1 MCIQPDSLEDAY
13 KIPRPVHREEFTQ
26 LSPSFFQTATFQLE
40 KTNEK
45 NNIEEPKKN
54 KAFLN
59 SKIIYKDL
67 FEIRKLSNNFVNTSH
82 PTCTETMNEQ
92 NEFSDE
98 ENFKFFGLGGC
109 NEVGRSCHIIEY
121 KNKVIML
128 DSGMHPALSG
138 HASFPYFDEYD
149 ISKVDI
155 LLISHFHVDHSA
167 SLPYV
172 MQQSNFRGKV
182 FMTHATKAIYRWL
195 MQDFVRV
202 TSIGNSRSEDGGGGE
217 GSNLYTDD
225 DIMKSFDRIET
236 IDYHSTMEIDG
247 IRFTTYHA
255 GHVLGACMYF
265 IEIGG
270 LKVLFTGDYSREENR
285 HLHAA
290 EVPPLKPDILISEST
305 FGTGT
310 LEPRIELERKLTTH
324 IHATIAKG
332 GRVLLPVFAL
342 GNAQELL
349 LILDEYW
356 SQNEDLQNVNVFY
369 ASNLAKK
376 CMAVYETYTGIM
388 NDKIRLSSASSE
400 KSNPFDFKYIK
411 SIKDLSKFQDMGP
424 SVVVATPGM
433 LQAGVS
439 RQLLEKWAPDG
450 KNLVILTGYSVEG
463 TMAKELLKE
472 PTMIQ
477 SATNPDMTIP
487 RRIGIEEISFA
498 AHVDFQQNSEFIE
511 KVSPSKVILVH
522 GDSVPMGRLKSAL
535 LSKYASRKG
544 TDQEVKVYNPKN
556 CEELIIGFKGLKIA
570 KVLGSLAE
578 EQLQVLKKVIQDE
591 VSAENSKITE
601 LTEEKEEADEIK
613 EDNGE
618 TDTTQKPNESS
629 INVLKTGQVVSGV
642 LVSKDFNLNL
652 LQLQDLH
659 EFTQLSTSIVKSK
672 MHLRINAD
680 ISLMVWHL
688 EQMFGYINVINDDD
702 EEWECV
708 IMDVVD
714 VFIDRSKGPGLFITV
729 EWINDNLMADS
740 LADSVIAILYSIDS
754 SPASV
759 KLSSQNHNHGDNHIV
774 KKEDSMEIDRPVE
787 AHAKT
792 DIKSRIER
800 IALLLKAQFGDSLKE
815 LPEEKAIIQ
824 IGKTVANVDY
834 KRLEV
839 ECSSKVLKDRVEN
852 VIKRGCQLTAPLSQ
866 NPKIA

>member
-1 MCIQPDSLEDAY
+1 MTVE
-13 KIPRPVHREEFTQ
+13 
-26 LSPSFFQTATFQLE
+26 
-40 KTNEK
+40 
-45 NNIEEPKKN
+45 NN
-54 KAFLN
+54 
-59 SKIIYKDL
+59 
-67 FEIRKLSNNFVNTSH
+67 
-82 PTCTETMNEQ
+82 
-92 NEFSDE
+92 FSDE
-98 ENFKFFGLGGC
+98 ESFKFFGLGGC

-128 DSGMHPALSG
+128 DAGMHPALSG

-167 SLPYV
+167 SLPYI

-202 TSIGNSRSEDGGGGE
+202 TSIGNSRGEGGKMNEE
-217 GSNLYTDD
+217 GSNLYTDE

-247 IRFTTYHA
+247 IRFTAYHA

-310 LEPRIELERKLTTH
+310 LEPRAELERKLTTH
-324 IHATIAKG
+324 IHATLTKG

-356 SQNEDLQNVNVFY
+356 EKNEDLQNVNVYY

-388 NDKIRLSSASSE
+388 NDKIRLSSTSGK
-400 KSNPFDFKYIK
+400 KSNPFDFKFIK
-411 SIKDLSKFQDMGP
+411 SIKDLSKFQDLGP

-439 RQLLEKWAPDG
+439 RQLLEKWAPET

-477 SATNPDMTIP
+477 SATNPDLSIP

-498 AHVDFQQNSEFIE
+498 AHVDFQQNSEFID
-511 KVSPSKVILVH
+511 KVSPSKIILVH

-544 TDQEVKVYNPKN
+544 TDQEIKVYNPKN
-556 CEELIIGFKGLKIA
+556 CEELKIGFKGLKVA

-578 EQLQVLKKVIQDE
+578 EQLQVLKTVIDE
-591 VSAENSKITE
+591 KLPDDDDDHDDKDDDAMDEDKKEAEDDVS
-601 LTEEKEEADEIK
+601 
-613 EDNGE
+613 
-618 TDTTQKPNESS
+618 SS
-629 INVLKTGQVVSGV
+629 TNVLRTGQGVSGV
-642 LVSKDFNLNL
+642 LISKDFDLNL
-652 LQLQDLH
+652 VQLQDLH

-672 MHLRINAD
+672 MNLKINAD
-680 ISLMVWHL
+680 ISLMIWHL
-688 EQMFGYINVINDDD
+688 EQMFGYINVVSDDD
-702 EEWECV
+702 DEWECV

-714 VFIDRSKGPGLFITV
+714 IFVDRTQSPGLFITV
-729 EWINDNLMADS
+729 EWINDNLMTDS
-740 LADSVIAILYSIDS
+740 LADSVVAILYSIDS

-759 KLSSQNHNHGDNHIV
+759 KLSSHSHSHGHGHDSKIKQENGV
-774 KKEDSMEIDRPVE
+774 KNSPTPE
-787 AHAKT
+787 AHAT
-792 DIKSRIER
+792 NDIESRIKK
-800 IALLLKAQFGDSLKE
+800 ISLLLKAQFGDTLKE
-815 LPEEKAIIQ
+815 LPQDKATIQ
-824 IGKTVANVDY
+824 IGKTVANINY
-834 KRLEV
+834 RRLEV
-839 ECSSKVLKDRVEN
+839 ECASKVLKDRIEN
-852 VIKRGCQLTAPLSQ
+852 ILQRGCQLAAPLSQ
-866 NPKIA
+866 ATKDV